1 VTVEVDGRT
10 LTLSNL
16 AKVLYPEVGFTKGE
30 VIDYYTRIAPVL
42 LPHIRDRALTF
53 KRYPD
58 GVEGKFF
65 FEKNAPSHAP
75 DWVRTVR
82 LPSPGSTKNRDTI
95 NYPVLGDLPS
105 LVWAA
110 NLAALELHVPM
121 WRVGARGAAKN
132 PDLMVYDLDPGP
144 PATIVEC
151 CAVAGHVRAALE
163 RDGLTAY
170 PKTSGSKGLQL
181 YVPLD
186 AKAGWEE
193 VHAYSRRLAQQLE
206 KEHPDLVVWNMKKEL
221 RTGKV
226 LVDWSQNNGAKT
238 TVAVYSLRA
247 RALPTVSTPVGW
259 DEVEACERPEDLRFT
274 TDQVLARVEELGD
287 LFAPVLEGGGR
298 VPAQPAEPR
307 ASSPSGESSK
317 RSRRSATSR

>member
-1 VTVEVDGRT
+1 MSPSAQKVAVEVDGRQ

-16 AKVLYPEVGFTKGE
+16 EKVLYPDAGFTKGE

-42 LPHIRDRALTF
+42 LPHVRDRALTF

-58 GVEGKFF
+58 GVEGQYFF
-65 FEKNAPSHAP
+65 AKNAPSHTP
-75 DWVRTVR
+75 EWVRTVT

-95 NYPVLGDLPS
+95 NYPVMCDLPT

-110 NLAALELHVPM
+110 NLAAIELHVPM
-121 WRVGARGAAKN
+121 WRVTKTGKPKH
-132 PDLMVYDLDPGP
+132 PDMMVFDLDPGP

-151 CAVAGHVRAALE
+151 CEVARHVRTLLAD
-163 RDGLTAY
+163 DGLTAY

-186 AKAGWEE
+186 EKTPWED
-193 VHAYSRRLAQQLE
+193 VHSYARKLAQQLE
-206 KEHPDLVVWNMKKEL
+206 KDHPKLVVWNMKKEL

-226 LVDWSQNNGAKT
+226 LVDWSQNNAAKT

-247 RALPTVSTPVGW
+247 RPTPTVSTPVTW
-259 DEVEACERPEDLRFT
+259 DEVEACKSPEELRFT
-274 TDQVLARVEELGD
+274 SADVLKRVEEQGD
-287 LFAPVLEGGGR
+287 LFAPTLDR
-298 VPAQPAEPR
+298 NQRLPR
-307 ASSPSGESSK
+307 
-317 RSRRSATSR
+317 